1 MPDADQSK
9 EASPEAP
16 QAQPKG
22 LAIPIRFVVDPR
34 IRPTFANH
42 FTLQR
47 DGNHVFM
54 QFFELSPP
62 MLLGTD
68 EENEKKLTQMQHL
81 DANCVGRI
89 VMGEQDFESMV
100 DAIEKVRKKMKNE

>member
-1 MPDADQSK
+1 
-9 EASPEAP
+9 
-16 QAQPKG
+16 
-22 LAIPIRFVVDPR
+22 
-34 IRPTFANH
+34 
-42 FTLQR
+42 
-47 DGNHVFM
+47 
-54 QFFELSPP
+54 